1 LEELLH
7 IGAAEVALVV
17 EVRHIDDS
25 VHRRERHE
33 EALHKEE
40 VVHEHPGSP
49 DMAIACATEVVEAN
63 GRHKGAVRGLT
74 LGAAAVEDTPDFRGE
89 HRSWDC
95 RAPRRNWS
103 SRPSW
108 R

>member
-1 LEELLH
+1 LEELLR

-25 VHRRERHE
+25 AHRRGRH
-33 EALHKEE
+33 EALHKEG

-49 DMAIACATEVVEAN
+49 DMAIACAIEVVEAN
-63 GRHKGAVRGLT
+63 GRHKGAVHGLT

-89 HRSWDC
+89 HCSWDC
-95 RAPRRNWS
+95 RAPRRSWS
-103 SRPSW
+103 SRPWW